1 MGRYLQHLDW
11 IGSQQQQMVTLLEL
25 WASINSGTDNLDG
38 LSRMLAALEKEFLHL
53 GGVMQAIP
61 LPSRIKIDAKGQAVE
76 ESNGNAFLITKHPEA
91 PLHVLLGG
99 HMDTVYPVNSAFQD
113 VTHLDM
119 NTMRGPG
126 VADMKGGIVVL
137 LKALEALERS
147 PFAGKVGWEVL
158 ITPDEEVGSQ
168 GSEALWVDCAQ
179 RHQLALLFEPAF
191 SDGALVSAR
200 KGSANFT
207 VVAKGKAAH
216 AGRDFHSG
224 RNAISAIVRFI
235 VEAEKLISKEKG
247 ITVNIGHIEG
257 GGPVN
262 IVPDLAICR
271 FNVRIMQA
279 EDLDVVRERL
289 YHIIAKGHEYEGLSL
304 VLYENASRLPKP
316 FDTPHQKLF
325 QAMQTCAADL
335 DLTLQ
340 ERPSGGV
347 CDGNILASQGVPT
360 LDTMGV
366 VGGNIHTP
374 DEYVLLNSLTERASL
389 AAYFLMKVGNEEID
403 LNGIKERYEK

>member
-1 MGRYLQHLDW
+1 MRHYLQHLDW
-11 IGSQQQQMVTLLEL
+11 IASQQQEMVALLEA
-25 WASINSGTDNLDG
+25 WASINSGTENLEG
-38 LSRMLAALEKEFLHL
+38 LNCMLVAIEDEFSQL
-53 GGVMQAIP
+53 GGVMQATP
-61 LPSRIKIDAKGQAVE
+61 LPPRIKIDAKGQAVE
-76 ESNGNAFLITKHPEA
+76 EANGNAFLITKHSEA
-91 PLHVLLGG
+91 PIRILLGG
-99 HMDTVYPVNSAFQD
+99 HMDTVYPVDSAFQS

-126 VADMKGGIVVL
+126 VADMKGGLVIL
-137 LKALEALERS
+137 LKVLQALERS
-147 PFAGKVGWEVL
+147 PFAGKIGWEVL

-168 GSEALWVDCAQ
+168 GSESLWIDCAQ
-179 RHQLALLFEPAF
+179 RCQLALLFEPAF
-191 SDGALVSAR
+191 SDGSLVSAR

-235 VEAEKLISKEKG
+235 VEAEKLINKEKG

-257 GGPVN
+257 GGPIN

-271 FNVRIMQA
+271 FNVRIMHA
-279 EDLDVVRERL
+279 EDMEIVRERL
-289 YHIIAKGHEYEGLSL
+289 YQIIAKGHEYEGLSL

-316 FDTPHQKLF
+316 FDAAHQKLF
-325 QAMQTCAADL
+325 QSMQMCAADL
-335 DLTLQ
+335 NIVLQ

-347 CDGNILASQGVPT
+347 CDGNILASYGVPT

-366 VGGNIHTP
+366 IGGNIHTS

-389 AAYFLMKVGNEEID
+389 AASFLMKIANGEIE
-403 LNGIKERYEK
+403 LKKVKELK